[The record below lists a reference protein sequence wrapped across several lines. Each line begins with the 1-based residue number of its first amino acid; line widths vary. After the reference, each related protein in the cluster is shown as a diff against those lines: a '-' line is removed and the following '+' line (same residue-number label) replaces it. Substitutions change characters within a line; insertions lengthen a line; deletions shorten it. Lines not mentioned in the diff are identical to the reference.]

1 MIAAG
6 RIRHSSSRWSRRHR
20 AVAVAAATLV
30 GIAVLELGAPW
41 AGAEK
46 ANETKASGAFR
57 QTTPGGLAGLALPGP
72 YSQLIQ
78 DRLTIDSYQM
88 REHGVAPSIMPSAR
102 PRYATPPRVENA
114 VRVIHA
120 PLPPAVRSFRAAN
133 EETVVPPRGF
143 RAPILGHQ
151 IEAWRPRLETNAFDA
166 ADHDAARLIE
176 QRLASDGLIP
186 TLAKILLR
194 YGPESALGNP
204 TNFLRRLAAAGYPTD
219 LLRHFRPTDAA
230 TPGPAVRD
238 RATWV
243 VQSIAARQI
252 ADPGVKAAVP
262 GVLPLEFDFQPSVAA
277 GSTPAAVDETP
288 ARFEIATESG
298 EHDIGLVRMQ
308 VGGGWRDGILPGG
321 SLDVVG
327 QMVDQFRSADFLIS
341 VPADAADSIHALIT
355 NSWRLRRPGQVT
367 LCAELLAP
375 SAWAQDNGKAGT
387 LRSAAGRRAARATL
401 APRFACMDEGKSVFL
416 PGESYLAD
424 GWQAAGH
431 SVIHSPLLFQGGNV
445 ACIRDPRSGRRLL
458 ILGEGTMHRNVA
470 LGFSRAEVLN
480 AFRVEF
486 GVDECVVI
494 PGVSYHLDFDVSFR
508 ATTNELFAFVNDT
521 PAAARRIVEL
531 GVGALRLR
539 NLLTED
545 DTVRIKAELASGQ
558 AQAGFAKLSGLVRQH
573 QDTGVLLPASLSQ
586 VFVADSSDDAAG
598 NLQVFLLALDL
609 IESEFPGAVRATGS
623 PGRSTYLTALRHMEQ
638 GRQNQIAALQKLNCR
653 IVLIPSMHDLYR
665 SINYLNGLQHRGG
678 YVMPSFGGFYA
689 PLDQAAA
696 AAFQAALGADFR
708 ITTVRTSECQRL
720 HGGVHCTASIYP

>member
-1 MIAAG
+1 MIALFAPG
-6 RIRHSSSRWSRRHR
+6 TPR
-20 AVAVAAATLV
+20 A
-30 GIAVLELGAPW
+30 E
-41 AGAEK
+41 AEK
-46 ANETKASGAFR
+46 ANGTKTSGAFR
-57 QTTPGGLAGLALPGP
+57 QTTPGGLSGLALPGP

-88 REHGVAPSIMPSAR
+88 REHGVAPGIVPSAR
-102 PRYATPPRVENA
+102 ARYVTPPRVEHA
-114 VRVIHA
+114 VRVVHP
-120 PLPPAVRSFRAAN
+120 PLPPTVQSFRASNA
-133 EETVVPPRGF
+133 ESIVPPRGF
-143 RAPILGHQ
+143 RAPILENHA
-151 IEAWRPRLETNAFDA
+151 EAWRPRLETNAFEA

-194 YGPESALGNP
+194 YGPESGLSNP
-204 TNFLRRLAAAGYPTD
+204 TNFLRRLSAVGYPVD

-230 TPGPAVRD
+230 TTGPELRD
-238 RATWV
+238 RAAWV

-252 ADPGVKAAVP
+252 AIPTAKAAAP
-262 GVLPLEFDFQPSVAA
+262 GAFPLEFDFQPSAA
-277 GSTPAAVDETP
+277 VGPAPAAVDGQSV
-288 ARFEIATESG
+288 RFEIATESG

-308 VGGGWRDGILPGG
+308 VGGGWREGILPGG

-341 VPADAADSIHALIT
+341 VPADAAESIHALIT

-375 SAWAQDNGKAGT
+375 SAWAQDNGKAGI
-387 LRSAAGRRAARATL
+387 LRSTTTQATRATL

-424 GWQAAGH
+424 GWHAAGH
-431 SVIHSPLLFQGGNV
+431 SVLHSPLLFQGGNV
-445 ACIRDPRSGRRLL
+445 ACIREPRSGRRML
-458 ILGEGTMHRNVA
+458 ILGEGTVHRNVA
-470 LGFSRAEVLN
+470 LGLSRSEVLN
-480 AFRVEF
+480 AFRIEF

-531 GVGALRLR
+531 GVAALRQR

-545 DTVRIKAELASGQ
+545 DTAQIRAELASGR
-558 AQAGFAKLSGLVRQH
+558 AQAGFAKLSGLVRQR

-586 VFVADSSDDAAG
+586 VFVTDSSDDAAG

-609 IESEFPGAVRATGS
+609 IESEFPGAVPATGS
-623 PGRSTYLTALRHMEQ
+623 PGRASYLTALRHMEQ
-638 GRQNQIAALQKLNCR
+638 GRQNQLAALQKLNCR

-678 YVMPSFGGFYA
+678 YVMPAFGGFYA
-689 PLDQAAA
+689 QLDRAAA
-696 AAFQAALGADFR
+696 AAFHAALGANFR
-708 ITTVRTSECQRL
+708 IATVRTSECQRL
-720 HGGVHCTASIYP
+720 HGGVHCTASVYP